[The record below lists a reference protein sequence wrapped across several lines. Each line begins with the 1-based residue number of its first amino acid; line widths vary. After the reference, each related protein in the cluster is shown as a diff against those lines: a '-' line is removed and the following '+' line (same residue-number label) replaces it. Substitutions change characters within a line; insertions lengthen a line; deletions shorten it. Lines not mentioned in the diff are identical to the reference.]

1 MFEGILTLTQDSSL
15 EGAQAKRRP
24 STHYTANKSL
34 LHVSPDSLRLK
45 LHANTREILPSEE

>member
-24 STHYTANKSL
+24 STHYTANRSV
-34 LHVSPDSLRLK
+34 LHLSPDSPQLK
-45 LHANTREILPSEE
+45 LHANTRDILPSEE